1 MTAEMQAQLDK
12 EHLEQSYLSR
22 IGRFIEPVIRP
33 LGMNWE
39 MGVCLL
45 AGISAKEV
53 VVSTMSM
60 IMDPASSFTAV
71 TALSFL
77 MFVLLYFPC
86 IGVFSTVARESGSWK
101 WAIFMAFYTTAVAWI
116 VSFIVYQA
124 GSLIGGLG

>member
-1 MTAEMQAQLDK
+1 MTPEMQAQLDK

-101 WAIFMAFYTTAVAWI
+101 WAFFMAVYTTAVAWI
-116 VSFIVYQA
+116 VSFSVFQI
-124 GSLIGGLG
+124 GSLVAGLS